1 VAEDRHLSVHAA
13 ADEDR
18 LFVGVPLELGDVV
31 ADAEEDLRQGD
42 QISL

>member
-1 VAEDRHLSVHAA
+1 MQPPTRI
-13 ADEDR
+13 
-18 LFVGVPLELGDVV
+18 FVGVPLELGDVV